1 MSGFFVQ
8 NVWQNILMIP
18 CLPLLGGLI
27 AALGARWL
35 RSSSHVPVV
44 AGIVLAFLVSWGALF
59 SANPKATFTVAERWL
74 SISNLEIP
82 IQFRVDGLTTMMLS
96 MVTFVSS
103 LVAIFAVGYMAGDP
117 GYPRFFALIGL
128 FVFSMTGLVL
138 SNNYLLTYV
147 FWEGVGVCSYLLI
160 GYWHTRPAAAT
171 AAMKAFLVNRIGD
184 FGFAIAIF
192 WLWAVVPGHDLSYG
206 NILNESTLAALPGGP
221 SLASRYSCSGPP
233 RPRAHR
239 FLFMSGCPTRWK
251 VRRRSR
257 P

>member
-1 MSGFFVQ
+1 M
-8 NVWQNILMIP
+8 
-18 CLPLLGGLI
+18 
-27 AALGARWL
+27 AR
-35 RSSSHVPVV
+35 P
-44 AGIVLAFLVSWGALF
+44 
-59 SANPKATFTVAERWL
+59 WL
-74 SISNLEIP
+74 SVGNLQVP

-147 FWEGVGVCSYLLI
+147 FWEGVGVCSYLLV
-160 GYWHTRPAAAT
+160 GYWYTRPAAAT

-206 NILNESTLAALPGGP
+206 KYLE
-221 SLASRYSCSGPP
+221 
-233 RPRAHR
+233 
-239 FLFMSGCPTRWK
+239 
-251 VRRRSR
+251 
-257 P
+257 